1 MLDESKKLILVG
13 DNPFHGISHLSEDRA
28 RARGKQVSDAEY
40 AAELVMDSIENGANG
55 FMFSVSESTLS
66 ILRIVSENTHNR
78 PIELHAIVPYAYEYV
93 RLATQLGT
101 LGLGRKLAGRIIRSG
116 NFRALVYG
124 LRGLVTVDP
133 KSIMKTYL
141 LYEKNR
147 IMSSIGKKQKLS
159 SILLQEVITDMVIA
173 LDLDWFVKSYVKFV
187 SSLGMKPGF
196 ETRNFPFLVN
206 KFKEWNIEFSS
217 IEIVASFNKAGFQMN
232 PSKECCEKALAEIP
246 PCDVIAMSI
255 LAAGYLQLPEA
266 IDYINNLPKLNGVVV
281 GVSKKRHAFETFR
294 SISHKFS

>member
-101 LGLGRKLAGRIIRSG
+101 LGLGRKLAVR
-116 NFRALVYG
+116 
-124 LRGLVTVDP
+124 
-133 KSIMKTYL
+133 
-141 LYEKNR
+141 
-147 IMSSIGKKQKLS
+147 
-159 SILLQEVITDMVIA
+159 
-173 LDLDWFVKSYVKFV
+173 
-187 SSLGMKPGF
+187 
-196 ETRNFPFLVN
+196 
-206 KFKEWNIEFSS
+206 EF
-217 IEIVASFNKAGFQMN
+217 
-232 PSKECCEKALAEIP
+232 
-246 PCDVIAMSI
+246 
-255 LAAGYLQLPEA
+255 LAASCKVKA
-266 IDYINNLPKLNGVVV
+266 M
-281 GVSKKRHAFETFR
+281 
-294 SISHKFS
+294 